1 MTRSGNRNAP
11 TRPATVLT
19 FAPHEFKWLKHNEP
33 GPSGLLGGYQRLENH
48 IVERTDPTSLRCPL
62 DDVRLPQL
70 IRCIQKYGDG
80 GPNRRLRAACIPALR
95 RAGIDLQPE
104 WRA

>member
-1 MTRSGNRNAP
+1 M
-11 TRPATVLT
+11 LT
-19 FAPHEFKWLKHNEP
+19 FAPHEFKHLKHNDP

-48 IVERTDPTSLRCPL
+48 IVAHTDSTSLRCPL
-62 DDVRLPQL
+62 DDKRLPQL

-95 RAGIDLQPE
+95 RAGIELQPG
-104 WRA
+104 WSA